1 MTKITT
7 FSDVR
12 LGDNLAHLHFLRK
25 VAQLNTGATFEH
37 AAHACYLPQL
47 IDVVSDL
54 PNIILRDIRYIDRKK
69 AINSW
74 KNAGRFWERHD
85 LRNDYGNFMVAFFD
99 KLASEMGTE
108 NPIKTPA
115 DLLFDY
121 PAIKDTAS
129 EPFDFLVVNSEPMS
143 GQWRSMDIADVDQL
157 AVDLSLRYKV
167 VTTRPVRPFIPCT
180 QRTNVSVTGIGGISR
195 FCKYVVMISTGPS
208 WITFNIWNRKSV
220 QLRIVFLEEERVEI
234 APHTYTTNSVEIA
247 RSILREKGLL

>member
-1 MTKITT
+1 MKVTT

-25 VAQLNTGATFEH
+25 VAQANPEVTFEH
-37 AAHACYLPQL
+37 AAHLCYLPQL
-47 IDVVSDL
+47 IDVVADL
-54 PNIILRDIRYIDRKK
+54 PNIVLRDVRYIEKK
-69 AINSW
+69 WAINSW
-74 KNAGRFWERHD
+74 KNAGRFWERHE
-85 LRNDYGNFMVAFFD
+85 LRNDYGAFMVAFFD
-99 KLASEMGTE
+99 KLAAEMGVA

-121 PAIKDTAS
+121 PAIKDTAA

-157 AVDLSLRYKV
+157 AVDLSLRHKV

-180 QRTNVSVTGIGGISR
+180 QRTNVSVTGIGGVSR

-208 WITFNIWNRKSV
+208 WITFNVWNQKSV
-220 QLRIVFLEEERVEI
+220 KLRIVFLEEERVELS
-234 APHTYTTNSVEIA
+234 PNTHTTNRVEIA
-247 RSILREKGLL
+247 RELLREKGLL

>member
-1 MTKITT
+1 MKVTT

-25 VAQLNTGATFEH
+25 VAQANPEVTFEH
-37 AAHACYLPQL
+37 AAHLCYLPQL
-47 IDVVSDL
+47 IDVVADL
-54 PNIILRDIRYIDRKK
+54 PNIVLRDVRYIEKK
-69 AINSW
+69 RAINSW
-74 KNAGRFWERHD
+74 KNAGRFWERHE
-85 LRNDYGNFMVAFFD
+85 LRNDYGAFMVAFFD
-99 KLASEMGTE
+99 KLAAEMGVA

-121 PAIKDTAS
+121 PAIKDTAA

-143 GQWRSMDIADVDQL
+143 GQWRSMDIGDVDQL
-157 AVDLSLRYKV
+157 AVDLSLQHKV

-208 WITFNIWNRKSV
+208 WITFNVWNQKSV
-220 QLRIVFLEEERVEI
+220 KLRIVFLEEERVELS
-234 APHTYTTNSVEIA
+234 PNTHTTNRVEVA
-247 RSILREKGLL
+247 RELLREKGLL

>member
-1 MTKITT
+1 MKVTT
-7 FSDVR
+7 FSEVR
-12 LGDNLAHLHFLRK
+12 LGDNLAHLHFLRG
-25 VAQLNTGATFEH
+25 VAKQNPDVTFEH
-37 AAHACYLPQL
+37 AAHISYLPQM
-47 IDVVSDL
+47 IDVVADL
-54 PNIILRDIRYIDRKK
+54 PNIILRDLRSIDRKR

-74 KNAGRFWERHD
+74 KNAGKFWERHD
-85 LRNDYGNFMVAFFD
+85 LRNDYGPFMVAFFD
-99 KLASEMGTE
+99 KLAGEMGVE
-108 NPIKTPA
+108 NPIKRPA

-121 PAIKDTAS
+121 PAIMDTAS

-143 GQWRSMDIADVDQL
+143 SQWRSMDLADVDQL

-208 WITFNIWNRKSV
+208 WITFNVWNRRSV

-234 APHTYTTNSVEIA
+234 APNTHTTNSVEVA
-247 RSILREKGLL
+247 RSILRDKGLL

>member
-1 MTKITT
+1 VKITT
-7 FSDVR
+7 FSEVR
-12 LGDNLAHLHFLRK
+12 LGDNLAHLHFLRG
-25 VAQLNTGATFEH
+25 VAKQNPDVTFEH
-37 AAHACYLPQL
+37 AAHICYLPQM
-47 IDVVSDL
+47 IDVVADL
-54 PNIILRDIRYIDRKK
+54 PNIILRDLRSIDRKR

-74 KNAGRFWERHD
+74 KNAGKFWERHD
-85 LRNDYGNFMVAFFD
+85 LRNDYGQFMVAFFE
-99 KLASEMGTE
+99 KLAGEMGVE
-108 NPIKTPA
+108 NPIKRPA

-121 PAIKDTAS
+121 PAIMDTAS

-143 GQWRSMDIADVDQL
+143 SQWRSMDLADVDQL

-208 WITFNIWNRKSV
+208 WITFNVWNRKSV

-234 APHTYTTNSVEIA
+234 APNTHTTNSVEVA
-247 RSILREKGLL
+247 RSILRDKGLL

>member
-1 MTKITT
+1 MKVTT

-25 VAQLNTGATFEH
+25 VAQAHRDVTFEH
-37 AAHACYLPQL
+37 AAHLCYLPQL
-47 IDVVSDL
+47 IDVVADL
-54 PNIILRDIRYIDRKK
+54 PNIVLRDLRYIAKK
-69 AINSW
+69 RAINSW
-74 KNAGRFWERHD
+74 KNAGRFWERHE
-85 LRNDYGNFMVAFFD
+85 LRNDYGAFMVAFFD
-99 KLASEMGTE
+99 KLAAEMGVA

-121 PAIKDTAS
+121 PAINDTAA

-143 GQWRSMDIADVDQL
+143 GQWRSMEIADVDQL
-157 AVDLSLRYKV
+157 AVDLSLRHKV

-208 WITFNIWNRKSV
+208 WITFNVWNQKSV
-220 QLRIVFLEEERVEI
+220 KLRIVFLEEERVELS
-234 APHTYTTNSVEIA
+234 PNTHTTNRVEVA
-247 RSILREKGLL
+247 RELLRESGLL